1 MHPWRKVIHS
11 RSSFY
16 LRIAHH
22 AEKFGSPSGSIRIW
36 CHLGMDQY
44 LLIPCLGGWN
54 ILLPAILMFTRG
66 TRFWH
71 TAIWCFQLTE
81 GRLSVADTEAPWL
94 GHQCPWPRPC
104 NWFRSAEMFFGLK
117 TGRPTIPMEKWSKMV
132 IWRVYYGILWYTGY
146 SPLSNKL
153 NIQCCHEDFQWL
165 RIDRGNGSN
174 KIIETAR
181 RRDSW
186 DRWHQCSS
194 WTTWSLSWLT

>member
-44 LLIPCLGGWN
+44 LLIPCLGGWTSFYQ
-54 ILLPAILMFTRG
+54 LFWCSPGVQGFDTLPSGVSNWLKVVCQ
-66 TRFWH
+66 W
-71 TAIWCFQLTE
+71 LTQ
-81 GRLSVADTEAPWL
+81 RAPWL

-132 IWRVYYGILWYTGY
+132 IWRVYYGILWYTMVY
-146 SPLSNKL
+146 
-153 NIQCCHEDFQWL
+153 WV
-165 RIDRGNGSN
+165 
-174 KIIETAR
+174 
-181 RRDSW
+181 
-186 DRWHQCSS
+186 
-194 WTTWSLSWLT
+194 